1 VKIWKC
7 AVLGAASMLAAVAV
21 AQDDEAA
28 FDPVVSAT
36 VRVDAVST
44 GRHGTGWVI
53 EGVDVQNRA
62 GAAVIATSYN
72 IIEGSSEIRV
82 SEPGASDPYLATVLG
97 TDSDRNIAFLEVKD
111 VKAHAL
117 TLTRTTPKVGRGVW
131 ATGYSKTADQ
141 AEGPNRLAVN
151 ASLKGGHL
159 SRTLRGPVSKET
171 RAPVDQIEHDA
182 TLLPGFEGGPLVDH
196 CARVVGMNMK
206 SGAEVARRK
215 DLVIVASAGV
225 MNALNADE
233 VIKAA
238 NDKGVK
244 VDVKDGDCGA
254 AASPPNPGVNPVLPG
269 NTQDGNAASGR
280 TFGSGGLASMSPNA
294 ILLGLAALLGLLAI
308 AFGAYTML
316 RRRPAAAGGWEG
328 PPAPAPEPA
337 ETPAPSRSTGL
348 AGPPAG
354 ETGVPEATLRLTG
367 RGPDGEPIDLSF
379 RSTALQKG
387 GAMLG
392 VGSNADVKI
401 PDNRTQHRVSRLHAR
416 IAFDGRH
423 FTLEDNKSL
432 NKTFVGD
439 KALEAHAPT
448 VLVNGD
454 RVRLADV
461 DLAVSIT

>member
-1 VKIWKC
+1 MKIWKC
-7 AVLGAASMLAAVAV
+7 AVLGAASMLAAAAA

-53 EGVDVQNRA
+53 EGVDLQNRA

-72 IIEGSSEIRV
+72 IIEGSSQIRV
-82 SEPGASDPYLATVLG
+82 SEPGSPEPYLATVLG

-131 ATGYSKTADQ
+131 ATGYSKTTDQ

-215 DLVIVASAGV
+215 DLVIEASAGV

-244 VDVKDGDCGA
+244 IDVKDGDCGPGA
-254 AASPPNPGVNPVLPG
+254 AAATPAAAVAGPGD
-269 NTQDGNAASGR
+269 TQDGKASTTGQ
-280 TFGSGGLASMSPNA
+280 TFGS
-294 ILLGLAALLGLLAI
+294 
-308 AFGAYTML
+308 
-316 RRRPAAAGGWEG
+316 
-328 PPAPAPEPA
+328 
-337 ETPAPSRSTGL
+337 
-348 AGPPAG
+348 
-354 ETGVPEATLRLTG
+354 
-367 RGPDGEPIDLSF
+367 
-379 RSTALQKG
+379 
-387 GAMLG
+387 
-392 VGSNADVKI
+392 
-401 PDNRTQHRVSRLHAR
+401 
-416 IAFDGRH
+416 
-423 FTLEDNKSL
+423 
-432 NKTFVGD
+432 
-439 KALEAHAPT
+439 
-448 VLVNGD
+448 
-454 RVRLADV
+454 
-461 DLAVSIT
+461 